1 MVMMSES
8 LFSSSS
14 VFLTQDIHLESTVQD
29 LPLYS
34 FQVDIEEPGI
44 ALTRIFETHPFIP
57 GIILSEQGK
66 FVGMISHRRFLKML
80 SRPYGRELF
89 LNRCI
94 RLLHRFVSD
103 EFLLLSGNTPILEA
117 ANRAVQRDPEML
129 YEPIVVRLFPEE
141 YQVLDTQQ
149 LLLAQSYLHQLATQ
163 LLHEK
168 TQAQLIQTEK
178 LVLLGQMVAGL
189 AHELR
194 NPLNCIS
201 GNSKFIQDSY
211 DAVLTVLAAYE
222 QKFPDSG
229 YEIKQLKEDLDLE
242 FVKQDFPD
250 LLKSIQV
257 SSERM
262 NQLVSS
268 LRSFSYMDDSCKQET
283 DIHECLNSTLLIL
296 KNRLKMMGIKVVK
309 NYDDLPLIP
318 CFPGQLSQVFM
329 NLIVNGIDAL
339 EERMKTDWNESP
351 KIEIQTLIKPL
362 SDAEFNYFHR
372 LSKNQISLENSSLNE
387 TKNYLSIK
395 ITDNALGIPP
405 EIQAK
410 IFENFF
416 TTKPMGKGTGLG
428 LAISHQIIVEKHGGK
443 LILNSTPGE
452 GTEFEILL
460 PLEYPDWSDDE

>member
-8 LFSSSS
+8 LFSSSSS

-57 GIILSEQGK
+57 GVILTDRGK
-66 FVGMISHRRFLKML
+66 FVGMISQRRFLKML

-94 RLLHRFVSD
+94 RLLHRFVTD
-103 EFLLLSGNTPILEA
+103 QMLILSGNTPILEA
-117 ANRAVQRDPEML
+117 ANRAVQRDPEKL

-201 GNSKFIQDSY
+201 GNARFIQESY
-211 DAVLTVLAAYE
+211 DAVLTVLDAYE
-222 QKFPDSG
+222 QKFPNSG
-229 YEIKQLKEDLDLE
+229 KEIERLKEHFDLE

-250 LLKSIQV
+250 LIKSIQV

-268 LRSFSYMDDSCKQET
+268 LRSFSYMDDSSKQET
-283 DIHECLNSTLLIL
+283 DIHECLDSTLLIL
-296 KNRLKMMGIKVVK
+296 KNRLKLAGIEVVK
-309 NYDDLPLIP
+309 NYADLPPIP
-318 CFPGQLSQVFM
+318 CYPGQLSQVFM

-339 EERMKTDWNESP
+339 EERMKTDWNELP
-351 KIEIQTLIKPL
+351 QIEIRTQIKPL
-362 SDAEFNYFHR
+362 SDQHFKFYNR
-372 LSKNQISLENSSLNE
+372 LSKEELNFPINLFE
-387 TKNYLSIK
+387 RTKDYLSIK
-395 ITDNALGIPP
+395 IIDNALGIPP
-405 EIQAK
+405 EIKAK
-410 IFENFF
+410 IFDNFF
-416 TTKPMGKGTGLG
+416 TTKPIGKGTGLG
-428 LAISHQIIVEKHGGK
+428 LAISYQIIVEKHGGK

-452 GTEFEILL
+452 GTEFEIIL
-460 PLEYPDWSDDE
+460 PLDNQKLLD

>member
-1 MVMMSES
+1 MVMTSES
-8 LFSSSS
+8 LFSNTS
-14 VFLTQDIHLESTVQD
+14 VFLTQEIHLESTLQD

-34 FQVDIEEPGI
+34 FTADIEQPGI

-57 GIILSEQGK
+57 GIILTDQGK
-66 FVGMISHRRFLKML
+66 FVGIISHRRFLKML

-89 LNRCI
+89 LNRSI
-94 RLLHRFVSD
+94 RLLQRFVSD
-103 EFLLLSGNTPILEA
+103 QLLLLSGNTPILEA
-117 ANRAVQRDPEML
+117 AKKAVQRDTEML

-201 GNSKFIQDSY
+201 GNSKFIQESY
-211 DAVLTVLAAYE
+211 EIISMVLAAYE

-229 YEIKQLKEDLDLE
+229 HEIKQLKKDLDLE
-242 FVKQDFPD
+242 FVQQDFPD

-268 LRSFSYMDDSCKQET
+268 LRNFSYMDDSRKQET
-283 DIHECLNSTLLIL
+283 DIHDCLDSTLLIL
-296 KNRLKMMGIKVVK
+296 KSRLKMGIEVVK
-309 NYDDLPLIP
+309 YYDDLPLVP
-318 CFPGQLSQVFM
+318 CYPGQLSQVFM
-329 NLIVNGIDAL
+329 NLIANSIDAL
-339 EERMKTDWNESP
+339 EEQMKKDWNDSP
-351 KIEIQTLIKPL
+351 TICIKTQIKLL
-362 SDAEFNYFHR
+362 SDSDFNSDYS
-372 LSKNQISLENSSLNE
+372 LSNVEMSDLDEAKD
-387 TKNYLSIK
+387 YLSIK
-395 ITDNALGIPP
+395 ISDNGLGIPG

-416 TTKPMGKGTGLG
+416 TTKPVGKGTGLG
-428 LAISHQIIVEKHGGK
+428 LAISHQIIVEKHGGQ
-443 LILNSTPGE
+443 LILNSTFGE

-460 PLEYPDWSDDE
+460 PIEDQDLTDYE

>member
-1 MVMMSES
+1 MVMTSES

-14 VFLTQDIHLESTVQD
+14 VFLTQEIHLESTLQD

-34 FQVDIEEPGI
+34 FTVDIEQPGV

-57 GIILSEQGK
+57 GIILTDQGK
-66 FVGMISHRRFLKML
+66 FVGIISHRRFLKML

-89 LNRCI
+89 LNRSI
-94 RLLHRFVSD
+94 RLLQRFVSD
-103 EFLLLSGNTPILEA
+103 KLLLLSGNTPILEA
-117 ANRAVQRDPEML
+117 AKKAVQRDTEML

-201 GNSKFIQDSY
+201 GNSKFIQESY
-211 DAVLTVLAAYE
+211 ETISMVLAAYE

-229 YEIKQLKEDLDLE
+229 NDIKHLKENLDLE

-268 LRSFSYMDDSCKQET
+268 LRSFSYMDDYCKQET
-283 DIHECLNSTLLIL
+283 DIHDCLDSTLLIL
-296 KNRLKMMGIKVVK
+296 KSRLKMGIEVVK
-309 NYDDLPLIP
+309 DYDNLPLFP
-318 CFPGQLSQVFM
+318 CYPGQLSQVFM
-329 NLIVNGIDAL
+329 NLIANSIDAL
-339 EERMKTDWNESP
+339 EEQMKKDWNYSP
-351 KIEIQTLIKPL
+351 TICIQTKIKLL
-362 SDAEFNYFHR
+362 SDSDFNSYHHSLSNHEF
-372 LSKNQISLENSSLNE
+372 SLERSDLDE
-387 TKNYLSIK
+387 TKDYLYIK
-395 ITDNALGIPP
+395 ISDNGLGIPD

-410 IFENFF
+410 IFDNFF
-416 TTKPMGKGTGLG
+416 TTKPIGKGTGLG
-428 LAISHQIIVEKHGGK
+428 LAISHQIIVEKHGGQ
-443 LILNSTPGE
+443 LILNSTLGE

-460 PLEYPDWSDDE
+460 PMESQDLSDSE